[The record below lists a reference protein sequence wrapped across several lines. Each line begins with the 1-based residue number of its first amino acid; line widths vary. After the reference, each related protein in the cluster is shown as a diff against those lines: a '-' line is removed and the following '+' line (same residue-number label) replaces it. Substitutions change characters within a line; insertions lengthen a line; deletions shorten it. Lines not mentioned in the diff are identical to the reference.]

1 MFPGIKVLAVLTAV
15 VLAVLTAE
23 VLEVEA
29 EETVEAAEV
38 LTVGVAEVLMTAMD
52 QMDQIG
58 TFEMFKKLNKK
69 IEHRSHCLGMS
80 YFVNYF
86 EEEGS
91 NGFHIK

>member
-38 LTVGVAEVLMTAMD
+38 LTVEVAEVLMTAMD

-80 YFVNYF
+80 YFVNYL
-86 EEEGS
+86 EDIGS